1 MFKKIDIKK
10 FGLYSDFKWSEKLP
24 EFGRVNIIY
33 GRNYS
38 GKTTLSRIFDSVGQ
52 GELHKDYLDGEF
64 TLHTDDVVTP
74 MVAQNNLKDSPY
86 AVRVYNSDFVKR
98 NLSWLNDEDGGEIKP
113 FALIG
118 SVNVEAQKVIDQT
131 KLELGDVEQKT
142 GLRYELD
149 TKIAA
154 FERANSKIKKAIQ
167 KLDDLLKEKARRDIK
182 SNIYFVN
189 PGSTYNVAS
198 IKTDIEAITIKD
210 EKNMQTLNR
219 SFSLKKNERDLL
231 RLTVKQAQ
239 KPEIRLLQVQIPRLD
254 QFNKEVRKLVSRRI
268 TMSSTLQELVEND
281 LLQAWVDE
289 GRKVNHRRKVCAFC
303 GNPISME
310 RWHALNAHF
319 SKQSEGL
326 KTALLE
332 EKAKLEKLSKAM
344 DGFGFMESHFFI
356 AENIYAAYL
365 DDYEKL
371 MKQWDAFVMEYQ
383 TRIGELLNVI
393 DERLKNIFVPIITKP
408 KKNVEYDE
416 SVNVMEVKKG
426 TLSGIKLLRKMNALI
441 EKNNA
446 YGTKL
451 EGDKQTA
458 RNKLRLDYV
467 YAYCRDIDYIKTNST
482 MRQEEFNLMLSAR
495 AIGAL
500 RRRIERKEALIEQK
514 ELEKKDESKA
524 AKQVTNLLS
533 NHFGNGSLSLESVI
547 EPMHIGGEEGTV
559 IPVKAPKTKF
569 VIKRGGVPAKNL
581 SDGEKSLISFCYF
594 VTKMND
600 ELKGPEAEKLVAYI
614 DDPISS
620 LDSSHIFFMFS
631 LIDTVFV
638 KNLCFAQL
646 FISTH
651 NLEFLKFT
659 KRIRPVVNT
668 GSKTI
673 KKYVVVKLGK
683 GTTEKY
689 RSEIRLMPEYLSKYM
704 TEYNFL
710 FEQIYEIAALNS
722 EEEQGLYGEKYTQYY
737 NIGNNMRKFLE
748 CYLFNR
754 YPDTD
759 DPLRDHL
766 ADMFGDHVPS
776 EVNRVVNEYSHLV
789 WAERGM
795 RVMEAPEVVTAAREI
810 LKALKAKD
818 YAHFAVLC
826 KSVGKDV
833 GILLD

>member
-1 MFKKIDIKK
+1 MFTKINIKK
-10 FGLYSDFKWSEKLP
+10 FGLYKDFTWPEDLP

-64 TLHTDDVVTP
+64 TLHTDDVAAP
-74 MVAQNNLKDSPY
+74 MVTQSNIKDSPN

-118 SVNVEAQKVIDQT
+118 SVNVEAQRVIDQT

-142 GLRYELD
+142 GLRYELEN
-149 TKIAA
+149 KNSA
-154 FERANSKIKKAIQ
+154 FEVANSKIKKAEQ
-167 KLDDLLKEKARRDIK
+167 ELEAQLKEKARRDIN
-182 SNIYFVN
+182 SNIYFVK
-189 PGSTYNVAS
+189 PGSTYNVTS
-198 IKTDIEAITIKD
+198 IKKDIEDITIKD
-210 EKNMQTLNR
+210 EKGMLVLNR
-219 SFSLKKNERDLL
+219 SFLLKKNERDLL

-239 KPEIRLLQVQIPRLD
+239 KPEIQLLPVQILRLN
-254 QFNKEVRKLVSRRI
+254 QFYKEIRRLVSRRI
-268 TMSSTLQELVEND
+268 TMSNTLQELVEND

-303 GNPISME
+303 GNPISKE

-319 SKQSEGL
+319 SKQSEEL
-326 KTALLE
+326 KAALLE
-332 EKAKLEKLSKAM
+332 EKAKLVKASKAL
-344 DGFGFMESHFFI
+344 DGFLELRYFI
-356 AENIYAAYL
+356 AENIYVAYL

-371 MKQWDAFVMEYQ
+371 MKRWDAFVVEYH
-383 TRIGELLNVI
+383 TRVEELLNVI

-408 KKNVEYDE
+408 KKKMGYDD
-416 SVNVMEVKKG
+416 SVKVMEVKKG

-451 EGDKQTA
+451 EGDKQAA

-467 YAYCRDIDYIKTNST
+467 YAYCRDIGYINTYST
-482 MRQEEFNLMLSAR
+482 MLQEEVNLMFSVR
-495 AIGAL
+495 VIKAL
-500 RRRIERKEALIEQK
+500 RRRIESKEALIEQK

-524 AKQVTNLLS
+524 AKQVTDLLS

-547 EPMHIGGEEGTV
+547 EPMNMGVGEGT
-559 IPVKAPKTKF
+559 IMPVKAAKTKF

-600 ELKGPEAEKLVAYI
+600 ELKGPEADKLVVYI

-620 LDSSHIFFMFS
+620 LDSSHVFFMYS
-631 LIDTVFV
+631 LIETVFI
-638 KNLCFAQL
+638 KNLSFCQL

-659 KRIRPVVNT
+659 KRIRPVVTT
-668 GSKTI
+668 GSKAI
-673 KKYVVVKLGK
+673 SKYVVVKLGK
-683 GTTEKY
+683 GTTDDY
-689 RSEIRLMPEYLSKYM
+689 RSEIRKMPEYLSKYM

-710 FEQIYEIAALNS
+710 FEQIYEVAKLES
-722 EEEQGLYGEKYTQYY
+722 DEEQTLYGEKYTQYY

-748 CYLFNR
+748 CYLFYR

-759 DPLRDHL
+759 DPLRAHL
-766 ADMFGDHVPS
+766 AQLFDENVPS
-776 EVNRVVNEYSHLV
+776 AVNRVVNEYSHLA

-795 RVMEAPEVVTAAREI
+795 RVMDVPEVATAARDI
-810 LKALKAKD
+810 LKALQKKD
-818 YAHFAVLC
+818 PEHYETLC
-826 KSVGKDV
+826 KSVGV
-833 GILLD
+833 SHEI